1 LRGEGRGGGE
11 KDLYD
16 LDLVRR
22 QETANIGGFYLRVY
36 DLILKKRNGFTFN
49 KAEID
54 YFIDGYVQG
63 DIPDYQI
70 SALLMAIY
78 FQGMNAEETL
88 NLTGAMVNSGDTID
102 LKAIPGIKV
111 DKHSTGGVGD
121 TTTIVLAPLVAAA
134 GAPVAKLSGRGLG
147 HTGGTLDK
155 LESIPGFKTEMSLDD
170 LVAAVSEIGVA
181 VAGQTGNLV
190 PADKLLYALRDVTAT
205 VDSMPLIASSIMSKK
220 LASGADALVL
230 DVKTGDGAFLK
241 DQDSAFELAR
251 MMVSIGNGAGRKT
264 VALVTNMDQPL
275 GSAVGNALEVREAIL
290 TLKGEGPPD
299 LEELC
304 LQLGSWMLTLAGKC
318 AHPDQGRDLL
328 VKAIASGLALDKFK
342 EMVRQQHGNDSV
354 AEDLSLLPQAGKK
367 VEVTAPSGGFVRRL
381 EAEAIG
387 LAAMTLGAGRETKD
401 SVIDPAVGIVLNKKI
416 GDPVQANEKLAT
428 IHARADEQA
437 EQLASVQKMIID
449 AYELQDDKVEKEEL
463 ILGVVQ

>member
-1 LRGEGRGGGE
+1 
-11 KDLYD
+11 
-16 LDLVRR
+16 
-22 QETANIGGFYLRVY
+22 LRVY

-54 YFIDGYVQG
+54 YFIAGYVQG
-63 DIPDYQI
+63 NIPDYQI

-78 FQGMNAEETL
+78 FRGMDAEETL
-88 NLTGAMVNSGDTID
+88 NLTRAMVNSGDTID

-155 LESIPGFKTEMSLDD
+155 LESIPGFRTEMSLDG

-275 GSAVGNALEVREAIL
+275 GSAVGNALEVREAIQ

-328 VKAIASGLALDKFK
+328 VKAITSGSALEKFK

-354 AEDLSLLPQAGKK
+354 AEDLMLLPQAGKK
-367 VEVTAPSGGFVRRL
+367 VAVTASSDGFVRRL

-401 SVIDPAVGIVLNKKI
+401 SVIDPAVGIMLNKKI
-416 GDPVQANEKLAT
+416 GDPVQANENLAT
-428 IHARADEQA
+428 IHARADVQA
-437 EQLASVQKMIID
+437 EQLAGVKKMIIE
-449 AYELQDDKVEKEEL
+449 AYELQDDMVEKEEL

>member
-1 LRGEGRGGGE
+1 
-11 KDLYD
+11 
-16 LDLVRR
+16 
-22 QETANIGGFYLRVY
+22 LRVY
-36 DLILKKRNGFTFN
+36 DLILKKRNGLALT

-54 YFIDGYVQG
+54 YLINGYVKG
-63 DIPDYQI
+63 DLPDYQM
-70 SALLMAIY
+70 SALMMAIY
-78 FQGMNAEETL
+78 FKGMNEEEIL

-102 LKAIPGIKV
+102 LSAIPGVKV

-155 LESIPGFKTEMSLDD
+155 LESIPGFRTEMSLDG
-170 LVAAVSEIGVA
+170 LVAAVSQIGVA

-220 LASGADALVL
+220 LAAGADALVL

-241 DQDSAFELAR
+241 DQDTAFELAR

-275 GSAVGNALEVREAIL
+275 GCAVGNALEVKEAIQ

-304 LQLGSWMLTLAGKC
+304 LILGSWMLTLAGKC
-318 AHPDQGRDLL
+318 SHPDQGRDLL
-328 VKAIASGLALDKFK
+328 VKTIASGSALEKFK
-342 EMVRQQHGNDSV
+342 EMVRQQHGNDAV
-354 AEDLSLLPQAGKK
+354 AEDLTLLPQAGKVLAVK
-367 VEVTAPSGGFVRRL
+367 APSGGYVQRL

-387 LAAMTLGAGRETKD
+387 LAAMSLGAGRDNKD
-401 SVIDPAVGIVLNKKI
+401 SVIDPAVGIVINKKI
-416 GDPVQANEKLAT
+416 GDLVQAGESLAT
-428 IHARADEQA
+428 IHARVNAQA
-437 EQLASVQKMIID
+437 ELLNSVQKMVIK
-449 AYELQDDKVEKEEL
+449 AFELQDVMVEKEEL
-463 ILGVVQ
+463 ILGVVE

>member
-367 VEVTAPSGGFVRRL
+367 VEVTAPSDGFVRRL

>member
-1 LRGEGRGGGE
+1 
-11 KDLYD
+11 
-16 LDLVRR
+16 
-22 QETANIGGFYLRVY
+22 LRVY

-78 FQGMNAEETL
+78 FRGMDAEETL
-88 NLTGAMVNSGDTID
+88 NLTQAMVNSGDTID

-155 LESIPGFKTEMSLDD
+155 LESIPGFRTEMSLDG

-275 GSAVGNALEVREAIL
+275 GSAVGNALEVSEAIQ

-304 LQLGSWMLTLAGKC
+304 FQLGSWMLTLAGKC

-328 VKAIASGLALDKFK
+328 VKAIANGSALEKFK
-342 EMVRQQHGNDSV
+342 EMVRQQHGNDAV

-367 VEVTAPSGGFVRRL
+367 VAVTASSGGFVRRL

-387 LAAMTLGAGRETKD
+387 LAAMILGAGRETKD

-416 GDPVQANEKLAT
+416 GDPVQANESLAT
-428 IHARADEQA
+428 IHARADVQA
-437 EQLASVQKMIID
+437 EQLAGVQKMIIE
-449 AYELQDDKVEKEEL
+449 AYELQDDMVEKEEL

>member
-1 LRGEGRGGGE
+1 
-11 KDLYD
+11 
-16 LDLVRR
+16 
-22 QETANIGGFYLRVY
+22 
-36 DLILKKRNGFTFN
+36 
-49 KAEID
+49 
-54 YFIDGYVQG
+54 
-63 DIPDYQI
+63 
-70 SALLMAIY
+70 
-78 FQGMNAEETL
+78 
-88 NLTGAMVNSGDTID
+88 
-102 LKAIPGIKV
+102 
-111 DKHSTGGVGD
+111 
-121 TTTIVLAPLVAAA
+121 
-134 GAPVAKLSGRGLG
+134 
-147 HTGGTLDK
+147 
-155 LESIPGFKTEMSLDD
+155 
-170 LVAAVSEIGVA
+170 
-181 VAGQTGNLV
+181 
-190 PADKLLYALRDVTAT
+190 
-205 VDSMPLIASSIMSKK
+205 
-220 LASGADALVL
+220 
-230 DVKTGDGAFLK
+230 
-241 DQDSAFELAR
+241 
-251 MMVSIGNGAGRKT
+251 
-264 VALVTNMDQPL
+264 MDQPL

>member
-1 LRGEGRGGGE
+1 
-11 KDLYD
+11 
-16 LDLVRR
+16 
-22 QETANIGGFYLRVY
+22 LRVY

-78 FQGMNAEETL
+78 FRGMDAEETL
-88 NLTGAMVNSGDTID
+88 NLTRAMVNSGDTID

-155 LESIPGFKTEMSLDD
+155 LESIPGFRTEMSLDG

-181 VAGQTGNLV
+181 VAGQTRNLV

-275 GSAVGNALEVREAIL
+275 GSAVGNALEVREAIQ

-318 AHPDQGRDLL
+318 AHPDQGRDRL
-328 VKAIASGLALDKFK
+328 VKAIASGSALEKFK

-354 AEDLSLLPQAGKK
+354 AEDLMLLPQAGKK
-367 VEVTAPSGGFVRRL
+367 VAVTASSGGFVRRL

-401 SVIDPAVGIVLNKKI
+401 SVIDPAVGIMLNKKI
-416 GDPVQANEKLAT
+416 GDPVQANENLAT
-428 IHARADEQA
+428 IHARADVQA
-437 EQLASVQKMIID
+437 EQLAGVKKMIIE
-449 AYELQDDKVEKEEL
+449 AYELQDDMVEKEEL

>member
-1 LRGEGRGGGE
+1 M
-11 KDLYD
+11 
-16 LDLVRR
+16 
-22 QETANIGGFYLRVY
+22 RVY
-36 DLILKKRNGFTFN
+36 DLILKKRNGSALT

-54 YFIDGYVQG
+54 FLISDYVKG

-70 SALLMAIY
+70 SAFLMAIY

-155 LESIPGFKTEMSLDD
+155 LESIPGFRTEMSLAG
-170 LVAAVSEIGVA
+170 LVAAVSQIGVA

-241 DQDSAFELAR
+241 DQDAAFELAR

-275 GSAVGNALEVREAIL
+275 GSAVGNALEVREAIQ
-290 TLKGEGPPD
+290 TLRGKGPPD

-318 AHPDQGRDLL
+318 SHPDQGRDLL
-328 VKAIASGLALDKFK
+328 IKTIASGLALEKFK
-342 EMVRQQHGNDSV
+342 EMVRQQHGNDAV

-367 VEVTAPSGGFVRRL
+367 VAVTASSGGYVRRL
-381 EAEAIG
+381 EAETIG
-387 LAAMTLGAGRETKD
+387 LAAMTLGAGRETKE
-401 SVIDPAVGIVLNKKI
+401 SVIDPAVGIVINKKI
-416 GDPVQANEKLAT
+416 GDPFQAGENLAV
-428 IHARADEQA
+428 IHAGADA
-437 EQLASVQKMIID
+437 PVEQLASVKNMIID
-449 AYELQDDKVEKEEL
+449 AYSFQDDLVKKEKL
-463 ILGVVQ
+463 ILGIVE

>member
-1 LRGEGRGGGE
+1 
-11 KDLYD
+11 
-16 LDLVRR
+16 
-22 QETANIGGFYLRVY
+22 LRVY
-36 DLILKKRNGFTFN
+36 DLILKKRNGFTLN

-54 YFIDGYVQG
+54 YLIDGYVQG

-70 SALLMAIY
+70 ASLLMAIY
-78 FQGMNAEETL
+78 FRGMKAEETL

-102 LKAIPGIKV
+102 LKAIPGTKV

-155 LESIPGFKTEMSLDD
+155 LESIPGFRTEMSLDG

-275 GSAVGNALEVREAIL
+275 GFAVGNALEVREAIL
-290 TLKGEGPPD
+290 TLKGKGPPD

-401 SVIDPAVGIVLNKKI
+401 SVIDPAVGIVINKKI
-416 GDPVQANEKLAT
+416 GDPVQVNENLAT
-428 IHARADEQA
+428 IHARTDAQA
-437 EQLASVQKMIID
+437 EQLAGVQKMIID

>member
-1 LRGEGRGGGE
+1 
-11 KDLYD
+11 
-16 LDLVRR
+16 
-22 QETANIGGFYLRVY
+22 LRVY

-78 FQGMNAEETL
+78 FRGMNAEETL
-88 NLTGAMVNSGDTID
+88 NLTRAMINSGDTID

-155 LESIPGFKTEMSLDD
+155 LESIPGFRTEMSLDG
-170 LVAAVSEIGVA
+170 LVAAVSKIGVA

-205 VDSMPLIASSIMSKK
+205 VDSMSLIASSIMSKK

-275 GSAVGNALEVREAIL
+275 GSAVGNALEVSEAIQ

-304 LQLGSWMLTLAGKC
+304 FQLGSWMLTLAGKC

-328 VKAIASGLALDKFK
+328 VKAIASGSALEKFK

-367 VEVTAPSGGFVRRL
+367 VAVAAPSGGFVRRL
-381 EAEAIG
+381 EAEAVG

-401 SVIDPAVGIVLNKKI
+401 SVIDPAVGIVINKKI
-416 GDPVQANEKLAT
+416 GDQVQVGDDLAV
-428 IHARADEQA
+428 IHAGA
-437 EQLASVQKMIID
+437 EATVDQLESVRKMIID
-449 AYELQDDKVEKEEL
+449 AYSFQEDLVEKEEL
-463 ILGVVQ
+463 ILGVVE

>member
-1 LRGEGRGGGE
+1 MIR
-11 KDLYD
+11 
-16 LDLVRR
+16 VN
-22 QETANIGGFYLRVY
+22 ANIGGLYLRVY
-36 DLILKKRNGFTFN
+36 DLILKKRNGSALN
-49 KAEID
+49 KTEID
-54 YFIDGYVQG
+54 YLISGYVKG
-63 DIPDYQI
+63 DIPDYQV

-155 LESIPGFKTEMSLDD
+155 LESIPGFKTEMQLSELFE
-170 LVAAVSEIGVA
+170 AVKKIGVA

-205 VDSMPLIASSIMSKK
+205 VDSMPLIAGSIMSKK

-241 DQDSAFELAR
+241 DKDAAFELAR

-264 VALVTNMDQPL
+264 VAVVTNMDQPL
-275 GSAVGNALEVREAIL
+275 GSAVGNALEVKEAIQ
-290 TLKGEGPPD
+290 TLKGDGPPD

-304 LQLGSWMLTLAGKC
+304 LLLGSWMLTLAGKC
-318 AHPDQGRDLL
+318 SHPEQGRDLL
-328 VKAIASGLALDKFK
+328 AEAIANGSALEKFK
-342 EMVRQQHGNDSV
+342 EMVRQQHGNDAV
-354 AEDLSLLPQAGKK
+354 AEDLTLLPQAEKM
-367 VEVTAPSGGFVRRL
+367 VAVTAPYAGYVRRL

-387 LAAMTLGAGRETKD
+387 LAAMTLGAGRETKE
-401 SVIDPAVGIVLNKKI
+401 SVIDPAVGVVINKKI
-416 GDPVQANEKLAT
+416 GDPVQAGENLAV
-428 IHARADEQA
+428 IHAGADA
-437 EQLASVQKMIID
+437 PVEQLDSVKNMIID
-449 AYELQDDKVEKEEL
+449 AYSFQDDLVEKEKL
-463 ILGVVQ
+463 ILGVVE